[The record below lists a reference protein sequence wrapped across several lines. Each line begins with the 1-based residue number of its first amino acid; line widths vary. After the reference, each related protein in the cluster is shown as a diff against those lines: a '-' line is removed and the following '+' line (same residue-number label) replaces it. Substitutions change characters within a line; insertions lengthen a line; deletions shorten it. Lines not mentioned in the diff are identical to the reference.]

1 MNMSFKLLSF
11 LIFISMVFAQR
22 IEDQVLLNDL
32 NDAIHFA
39 HQNNLNVLIE
49 DFTGVG

>member
-1 MNMSFKLLSF
+1 MNMPFKFLSF
-11 LIFISMVFAQR
+11 LIFISMTFAQR
-22 IEDQVLLNDL
+22 IKDQVVL

>member
-1 MNMSFKLLSF
+1 MKMPFKLLPLF
-11 LIFISMVFAQR
+11 IFISMIFAQR
-22 IEDQVLLNDL
+22 IEDQVVLNDL

-49 DFTGVG
+49 DFAGVG